1 MKQSKT
7 FIPTLRE
14 VPADADVKSHQ
25 LLLRAGFIRQSTSG
39 VYSYLPLGKKVLANI
54 EKIVREEMDAV
65 GGNEVL
71 LPALQQAELWQ
82 ESGRWEHYGPELM
95 RLKDRHNRDFALG
108 PTHEEVITA
117 LVRDEVKSYKK
128 LPLTLYQ
135 IQTKFRDEKRPRF
148 GLLRGREFIMKDAY
162 SFHATQ
168 ESLDETY
175 DDMVQA
181 YKNIFTRLGLN
192 FRAVIADSGSIGG
205 KDTHEFM
212 VLSEIGEDTIAY
224 SDTSDYAANIE
235 MAEVKVDYSAPD
247 VDMTELQK
255 VETPDQKTIEDVAA
269 FLEVPASNIVKT
281 LVFKVDEELVVVL
294 ARGDHEVNDIKLKHA
309 LDAETAELAT
319 DEEIVELL
327 GSHIGSLGPIKL
339 PVGVKV
345 VADHA
350 IKSIRN
356 GVAGANEDGY
366 HYTGVNP
373 GRDFAVDA
381 YEDIRFIQVGDPSPD
396 GEGTIEF
403 AEGIE
408 VGHVF
413 KLGTK
418 YSEALNG
425 MFLDENGRNQ
435 PFIMG
440 CYGIGV
446 SRVMAAVAEQ
456 YQDAYG
462 FTWPQ
467 QVTPYDVHLI
477 TVNTKDDAQNE
488 LSEDLYKLLTSYR
501 YDVLHDDRKERAGVK
516 FADSDLIGLP
526 VRVTVGKKAV
536 DGIVEVKVRQTGETF
551 EWAKEELIDRLNN
564 LLKTTN

>member
-1 MKQSKT
+1 
-7 FIPTLRE
+7 
-14 VPADADVKSHQ
+14 
-25 LLLRAGFIRQSTSG
+25 
-39 VYSYLPLGKKVLANI
+39 
-54 EKIVREEMDAV
+54 
-65 GGNEVL
+65 
-71 LPALQQAELWQ
+71 
-82 ESGRWEHYGPELM
+82 
-95 RLKDRHNRDFALG
+95 
-108 PTHEEVITA
+108 
-117 LVRDEVKSYKK
+117 
-128 LPLTLYQ
+128 
-135 IQTKFRDEKRPRF
+135 
-148 GLLRGREFIMKDAY
+148 
-162 SFHATQ
+162 
-168 ESLDETY
+168 
-175 DDMVQA
+175 
-181 YKNIFTRLGLN
+181 
-192 FRAVIADSGSIGG
+192 
-205 KDTHEFM
+205 
-212 VLSEIGEDTIAY
+212 
-224 SDTSDYAANIE
+224 
-235 MAEVKVDYSAPD
+235 
-247 VDMTELQK
+247 
-255 VETPDQKTIEDVAA
+255 
-269 FLEVPASNIVKT
+269 
-281 LVFKVDEELVVVL
+281 
-294 ARGDHEVNDIKLKHA
+294 
-309 LDAETAELAT
+309 
-319 DEEIVELL
+319 
-327 GSHIGSLGPIKL
+327 
-339 PVGVKV
+339 V

-396 GEGTIEF
+396 GEGTIKF